1 MQVAYLAN
9 NIIDAHLAKHL
20 LEDAGVPAFVFGE
33 SLLGGVGELPA
44 SGFIRVCIPD
54 GYEQQAEACL
64 RVLVESEPVDP
75 DELEAL
81 PNPA

>member
-1 MQVAYLAN
+1 M
-9 NIIDAHLAKHL
+9 
-20 LEDAGVPAFVFGE
+20 PAFVFGE